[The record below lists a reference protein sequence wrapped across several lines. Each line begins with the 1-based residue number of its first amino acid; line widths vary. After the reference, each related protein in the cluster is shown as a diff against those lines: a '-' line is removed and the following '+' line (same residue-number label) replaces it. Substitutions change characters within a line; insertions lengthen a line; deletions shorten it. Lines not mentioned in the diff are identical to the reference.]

1 MTTLKAAG
9 KEITATSSPGRF
21 YLAFS
26 TSEAREKRPGDK
38 VDTKVT
44 FAFKFLLCFHFQ
56 N

>member
-9 KEITATSSPGRF
+9 KEITTTSSPGRF
-21 YLAFS
+21 SLAFS
-26 TSEAREKRPGDK
+26 TFKTREKCPGGE

-44 FAFKFLLCFHFQ
+44 FAFKFLVCCHFQ